1 MSYRINV
8 HVKEYSCVKSVRY
21 NWIVWDFLLNSVEQY
36 FDLIISLNFIM
47 LDDQNDK
54 YSKSIYK
61 VQTQRDERMRVNLIT
76 SHSQQK

>member
-1 MSYRINV
+1 MRFREIFRERKRS
-8 HVKEYSCVKSVRY
+8 SVFVNGLSLFY
-21 NWIVWDFLLNSVEQY
+21 KDFN
-36 FDLIISLNFIM
+36 LIISLNFIM

-61 VQTQRDERMRVNLIT
+61 VQTQRDERMRVTLIT

>member
-1 MSYRINV
+1 MNV
-8 HVKEYSCVKSVRY
+8 HVKEYSCVKIVRY

-61 VQTQRDERMRVNLIT
+61 V
-76 SHSQQK
+76 

>member
-1 MSYRINV
+1 MNV

-61 VQTQRDERMRVNLIT
+61 V
-76 SHSQQK
+76 